1 MASTTT
7 SETENRI
14 LDRVRALLAKA
25 ESTTFAEEAAALT
38 AKAHELMATHAI
50 DMAMIQQQEGQGEV
64 IAIQM
69 FIPGPYVKEKFLLL
83 AGVARGSRCRA
94 ILGLDRETLDE
105 MVREQKLD
113 ELMDDGEHATV
124 VGYRSD
130 LDVVELL
137 FTSLLLQAVNVMLA
151 RGVVVSARGQ
161 NRTKSFRRS
170 FLIAFAY
177 TIGDRL
183 RDTESR
189 VTAEADRVAGGG
201 VLPVLA
207 SRRRPG
213 RQPGRRDVSQY
224 DKFAHIDQQ
233 RRRGD
238 RRPGRWTDRRRRF
251 VSDRKKAV
259 RTSLRFGQP
268 CSEIKIAQP
277 PTDRTSQGRDR
288 DAGAKSSE
296 YYFA

>member
-83 AGVARGSRCRA
+83 AGVARGNRCRT
-94 ILGLDRETLDE
+94 IFGLDRKTLDAL
-105 MVREQKLD
+105 VREQKLD
-113 ELMDDGEHATV
+113 ELMDDGEHATI

-151 RGVVVSARGQ
+151 RGVVVSPHGQ

-189 VTAEADRVAGGG
+189 VTAEADRAAGGG

-207 SRRRPG
+207 SRV
-213 RQPGRRDVSQY
+213 DHV
-224 DKFAHIDQQ
+224 DKQVDKMF
-233 RRRGD
+233 
-238 RRPGRWTDRRRRF
+238 PNT
-251 VSDRKKAV
+251 
-259 RTSLRFGQP
+259 TSLR
-268 CSEIKIAQP
+268 
-277 PTDRTSQGRDR
+277 TSISNGDGVTAGRA
-288 DAGAKSSE
+288 AGLTADVGSSRIGKKQS
-296 YYFA
+296 ALR